1 MKFDVLTLFPD
12 LITDFFKSGIPS
24 KALEKK
30 LAVVRAVNIRD
41 YAEGKSKI
49 VDDTPFGG
57 GPGMV
62 MKIDPIY
69 RAVLSLQ
76 DETKQSN
83 EKLKSKIIV
92 TSVRG
97 KKFNHKKA
105 KEYAKLDQ
113 LIFICGRYDGIDE
126 RVTTYIADEEI
137 SVGDFVL
144 QGGELSALMIIEAV
158 MRFIPGVIG
167 NPQSPD
173 KLLGPQYTKPA
184 VFSPKKGVEWKAP
197 EVLLSGDHKKIAEWR
212 KERGLIL

>member
-12 LITDFFKSGIPS
+12 IITDFFKLGIPS

-30 LAVVRAVNIRD
+30 LATVRAINIRD
-41 YAEGKSKI
+41 YADKKHKI

-62 MKIDPIY
+62 MKIEPILN
-69 RAVLSLQ
+69 AVKDLKKKNYN
-76 DETKQSN
+76 TKV
-83 EKLKSKIIV
+83 II

-105 KEYAKLDQ
+105 KEYAKLDHI
-113 LIFICGRYDGIDE
+113 IFICGRYDGIDE

-144 QGGELSALMIIEAV
+144 QGGELPALMIIEAV

-167 NPQSPD
+167 NPDSPD

-184 VFSPKKGVEWKAP
+184 IFSPKKGVEWSVP

-212 KERGLIL
+212 EKHGFIL

>member
-1 MKFDVLTLFPD
+1 MKFDVLTLFPE

-30 LAVVRAVNIRD
+30 LATVRAINIRD
-41 YAEGKSKI
+41 YADKKHKI

-62 MKIDPIY
+62 MKIEPIY
-69 RAVLSLQ
+69 RAVLLLQ
-76 DETKQSN
+76 AEAKQLN

-167 NPQSPD
+167 NPDSPD

-184 VFSPKKGVEWKAP
+184 IFLPNKEVKWSVP
-197 EVLLSGDHKKIAEWR
+197 EVLLSGDHKKIAKWR
-212 KERGLIL
+212 KEHGLVL